1 MNAFSKYF
9 IDPIKSHYVD
19 FAGKATRTQYW
30 AFVGFNFLVYI
41 GILILVALL
50 GQISE
55 GLASL
60 AGLLYMLFSLAIL
73 LPSLAIMARRL
84 RDGGFSPWLL
94 LLGLIPFVGGLILL
108 VLFLL
113 PSKN

>member
-1 MNAFSKYF
+1 MNVFSKYF
-9 IDPIKSHYVD
+9 IDPIKNHYVD

-30 AFVGFNFLVYI
+30 AYAGFNFLVYMAI
-41 GILILVALL
+41 FILTAVL
-50 GQISE
+50 GQMSDT
-55 GLASL
+55 LAML
-60 AGLLYMLFSLAIL
+60 AGLLYMLFSLGIF
-73 LPSLAIMARRL
+73 LPSLAIAARRL

-108 VLFLL
+108 VLLLL